1 MTTEDVRV
9 RLRTKLESTFGAEE
23 ASLLMDRPPGG
34 WTDLVTN
41 PVLEG
46 RLDALRYELVGQM
59 AELRGDLRAEMAE
72 LRGDLRAE
80 MVELRGE
87 LRAEMAEL
95 RGDLVATMERG
106 FRAQTWRLAGTTF
119 VAFGM
124 FATLVRIA

>member
-34 WTDLVTN
+34 WTDLVTT

-80 MVELRGE
+80 M
-87 LRAEMAEL
+87 AEL

-106 FRAQTWRLAGTTF
+106 FRAQTWRLVASTF

-124 FATLVRIA
+124 FATLVRIT